1 MDKFV
6 KLGGSGDNC
15 HCPLTTVCTLNNCQ
29 GDN

>member
-15 HCPLTTVCTLNNCQ
+15 HCSLTTVCTLKNCQ
-29 GDN
+29 GGD